1 MASMRT
7 RTKAKDWVRLAAKL
21 GLLFTDPKLRDA
33 ISDRVKDSFDGI
45 KDRVDNVNDRVSSG
59 YEDAADRFTA
69 ARAALLGQSTWPSRT
84 AGFLLGV
91 GIGAGLGILFAPAS
105 GSETR
110 EAVRNR
116 VAGVKNQTF
125 ESAA

>member
-1 MASMRT
+1 MGSIRT

-21 GLLFTDPKLRDA
+21 SLLFTDPKLRDT
-33 ISDRVKDSFDGI
+33 ISGQLKDSLDGM
-45 KDRVDNVNDRVSSG
+45 KERVEDVNDRVSST
-59 YEDAADRFTA
+59 YEDTADRLTA
-69 ARAALLGQSTWPSRT
+69 ARTALQGQSSWPSRT

-91 GIGAGLGILFAPAS
+91 GIGAGLGILFALAS

-110 EAVRNR
+110 EAVRDK
-116 VAGVKNQTF
+116 VGGVKNRIF